1 MPYIENKTAYFSEE
15 FSQIL
20 DDMTSDFK
28 SEKAKSTYLNL
39 ASAITRYCKKDFL
52 DLTKDDVAEYFSK
65 KSTLSDSTKASNLS
79 RYRSM
84 AAKADEKFGTKLS
97 SCFAMETP
105 PPMKELSLQ
114 GLPSYYDIDSVL
126 TSLKEKGDMQ
136 TFLLITLAL
145 ETAFSTSD
153 LADLKLKNIYTD
165 KTDKPYIR
173 FEPAVEGA
181 MPRFV
186 PISKN
191 TSNLIGDVLLSR
203 NKAGSFPDDCVFVNK
218 YGGPLSGRLME
229 RNLRDACIDANVK
242 PFTLNDLKTLSSAK
256 QLKEGIPAD
265 VLAQRLGTTGF
276 WFFRL
281 NGVIAELEGEPM
293 KYNHLEV
300 KW

>member
-15 FSQIL
+15 FAQIL
-20 DDMTSDFK
+20 DDMTADFK
-28 SEKAKSTYLNL
+28 SEKARSTYLNL

-52 DLTKDDVAEYFSK
+52 ELTKEDVTEYFSK
-65 KSTLSDSTKASNLS
+65 KNALSDSTKASNLS

-84 AAKADEKFGTKLS
+84 AAKADEKFGTELS

-105 PPMKELSLQ
+105 PQIKELSLQ
-114 GLPSYYDIDSVL
+114 GLPSFCDIDIVL
-126 TSLKEKGDMQ
+126 TSLKEKEDMQ
-136 TFLLITLAL
+136 TFLLITLVL
-145 ETAFSTSD
+145 ETALSTGD
-153 LADLKLKNIYTD
+153 LASLDLKNIYTD
-165 KTDKPYIR
+165 KTDNPYIR

-191 TSNLIGDVLLSR
+191 TSNLIGAVLLSR
-203 NKAGSFPDDCVFVNK
+203 NKARAFPEDSLFVNK
-218 YGGPLSGRLME
+218 YGGRLSGRLME
-229 RNLRDACIDANVK
+229 KNLRDACIDAKVK

-281 NGVIAELEGEPM
+281 NGIVAELEGEPM

>member
-1 MPYIENKTAYFSEE
+1 MPYIENKTAYFSAE
-15 FSQIL
+15 FAQIL
-20 DDMTSDFK
+20 DDMTAEFK

-39 ASAITRYCKKDFL
+39 ASAITRHCRKDFL
-52 DLTKDDVAEYFSK
+52 ELTREDVTEYFSK
-65 KSTLSDSTKASNLS
+65 KNALSDSTKASNLS

-105 PPMKELSLQ
+105 PPMKELSLK
-114 GLPSYYDIDSVL
+114 GLPSYYDIDNVL

-145 ETAFSTSD
+145 ETALSTSE
-153 LADLKLKNIYTD
+153 LAGLKLRHIYTD

-173 FEPAVEGA
+173 FEPAVKGA

-191 TSNLIGDVLLSR
+191 ASNLIGDLLLSR
-203 NKAGSFPDDCVFVNK
+203 NKVRAFPEDSIFVNK
-218 YGGPLSGRLME
+218 YGGLLSARLME

-242 PFTLNDLKTLSSAK
+242 PFTLSDLKTLSSAK

-281 NGVIAELEGEPM
+281 NRIVTELDGEPM